1 MRRIFF
7 AMLLASPAAML
18 VAPEAQAQAPGC
30 ATGAAGGYAASAG
43 GYAGAGGFG
52 GSTTGGYYRQSL
64 YGGSPAPFYGPFG
77 FAMRMYPL
85 IHFHG
90 PLVNYGPYEGY
101 YPFQPYGPWTS
112 DLKYAGAPLV
122 QPAATGWGWGLGS
135 HSHSHAW
142 GHYALAT
149 FHNVGKRLHLGKSSC
164 SSCQAS
170 AAASGEIVPV
180 ESVAVVPVVRER

>member
-7 AMLLASPAAML
+7 AMLLASPAVLLDATD
-18 VAPEAQAQAPGC
+18 AQAQAPGC
-30 ATGAAGGYAASAG
+30 AAGEFAGA
-43 GYAGAGGFG
+43 GYAGSYG
-52 GSTTGGYYRQSL
+52 GSTGGYGGGTTGGYYRQSM
-64 YGGSPAPFYGPFG
+64 YGGSPQPFGFFG

-112 DLKYAGAPLV
+112 DLKYAGAPLT
-122 QPAATGWGWGLGS
+122 QPTATGWGWGLGS
-135 HSHSHAW
+135 HLHSHGW

-149 FHNVGKRLHLGKSSC
+149 FHNVGKRIQPCKSKC

-170 AAASGEIVPV
+170 AAVASDIVAV
-180 ESVAVVPVVRER
+180 ENVAVVPVVRER